1 MARWLKCTGIVLA
14 ALIGV
19 GWAIS
24 GLSTHLAAQ
33 QVPPPPPPDAD
44 TPPALNAPGTP
55 APAAAD
61 QSGGEVLT
69 RGPLHEAFAEVV
81 AYNPQPGQ
89 IVAKKPPEA
98 IEEVPPAQKPAGGEF
113 TWIPGYW
120 AWDNDRS
127 DYIWI
132 SGVWRAPAP
141 GMTWVPGYWGQVANG
156 YQWTSGYWGPA
167 TSTTTGRVETQYLPA
182 PPQTLESGASSPQPS
197 ADYFWIPGC
206 WEWQDRWVWRAGHWG
221 PMHTDWVW
229 IPAHYI
235 WTPGGYVFVDGHW
248 DYTMERRGLAFCP
261 VYYATPVYAQPGYY
275 YSPAVCIDTPV
286 LTGCLFCRPAYCH
299 YYFGDYY
306 DASYVRIGIY
316 PWFSPAFV
324 RIGYDPCF
332 VYARWHYGRGD
343 PMWESHM
350 REQYAFRV
358 AHVEARPPRTYAA
371 MQIAAP
377 GVRINIGVPLTRMAA
392 SGGGGF
398 RYEAVS
404 AAHREE
410 YRKLDSQVRQV
421 QAERRTQ
428 EVNARAQAGPG
439 GLTRPVRMNMPT
451 ATLATSHQVTNTGGN
466 AGGRNVGA
474 GTTNPGGR
482 VATPYGAAPARGAA
496 PATTTRSTR
505 DTSKDRS
512 KDRNER

>member
-89 IVAKKPPEA
+89 IVEKSRPKLSKRCRQPKSPRAANSLGSPA
-98 IEEVPPAQKPAGGEF
+98 IGLGTTNA
-113 TWIPGYW
+113 
-120 AWDNDRS
+120 S

-141 GMTWVPGYWGQVANG
+141 GMTWVPGYWGQVAKNG

-206 WEWQDRWVWRAGHWG
+206 LGMARSLGLAGRTLG
-221 PMHTDWVW
+221 PDAYRLGLDSRSLHLDTGRIRIRGW
-229 IPAHYI
+229 PLGLH
-235 WTPGGYVFVDGHW
+235 DGAA
-248 DYTMERRGLAFCP
+248 RLAFCP
-261 VYYATPVYAQPGYY
+261 VYYATPVYVQPGYY

-316 PWFSPAFV
+316 PRFSPVFV

-332 VYARWHYGRGD
+332 VYW
-343 PMWESHM
+343 
-350 REQYAFRV
+350 RV
-358 AHVEARPPRTYAA
+358 ALRPRRSDV
-371 MQIAAP
+371 
-377 GVRINIGVPLTRMAA
+377 GV
-392 SGGGGF
+392 
-398 RYEAVS
+398 
-404 AAHREE
+404 AH
-410 YRKLDSQVRQV
+410 
-421 QAERRTQ
+421 
-428 EVNARAQAGPG
+428 ARAVCVSRCACRGPAACALTPPCKLRPQACE
-439 GLTRPVRMNMPT
+439 
-451 ATLATSHQVTNTGGN
+451 
-466 AGGRNVGA
+466 
-474 GTTNPGGR
+474 
-482 VATPYGAAPARGAA
+482 
-496 PATTTRSTR
+496 ST
-505 DTSKDRS
+505 
-512 KDRNER
+512 